1 MLVTLWGQRANSKKF
16 DWYWICL
23 FRLKIYL
30 GVSLWVR
37 ILWQLSLSLVCRHEE
52 CELDLHYKNHS
63 VSNAW
68 RLLFFCC
75 FLWMPEQQI
84 QPRLWGMKGGGVGGD
99 EAQLVFLT
107 VAGNWARSECKM
119 GASNFSDLRPQGS
132 YAIMSS
138 SFSFYLLTKRSFSV
152 LSWLFHITSK

>member
-1 MLVTLWGQRANSKKF
+1 MWLV
-16 DWYWICL
+16 
-23 FRLKIYL
+23 
-30 GVSLWVR
+30 
-37 ILWQLSLSLVCRHEE
+37 
-52 CELDLHYKNHS
+52 LDLPVSCKNLLRCQS
-63 VSNAW
+63 VGQNFIAIKSFLGMPTW
-68 RLLFFCC
+68 RMWTWFALQESLCIECLTTAVFLLFS
-75 FLWMPEQQI
+75 LDAWTADPTTPLGNE
-84 QPRLWGMKGGGVGGD
+84 GGGVGGD